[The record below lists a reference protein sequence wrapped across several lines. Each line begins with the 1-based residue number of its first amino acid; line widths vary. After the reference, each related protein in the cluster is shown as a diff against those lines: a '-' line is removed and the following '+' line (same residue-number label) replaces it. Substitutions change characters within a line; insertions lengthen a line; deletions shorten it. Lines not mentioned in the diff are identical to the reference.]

1 MPEFFPMNGIWAVLL
16 TCATFQLGQYLR
28 KKSGS
33 ALCNPILI
41 SAIIVIAFLVAF
53 DIPNDTY
60 QSSMKLTS
68 WLMTP
73 CTVCLGIPLYTQLK
87 RMKGNLPA
95 IFIGVVAGTVSSLV
109 LIGLM
114 CLVLGLDDSITA
126 ALLPKSITTAMA
138 IPLVE
143 PTVGLVP
150 LTTSAV
156 IISGIIGSMG
166 GQAMCRL
173 FGIRHHIAQGVAY
186 GTASHVIGTSR
197 ATEINEL
204 IGAVGSL
211 SLCIAGILTAVLYP
225 FALMIFVG

>member
-1 MPEFFPMNGIWAVLL
+1 MAEYIPMNGIWAVLL
-16 TCATFQLGQYLR
+16 TCAAYQFGLFC
-28 KKSGS
+28 KKKTGS

-41 SAIIVIAFLVAF
+41 AAIIVIIFLLSAG
-53 DIPNDTY
+53 IPNDTY

-87 RMKGNLPA
+87 RMKGNLTA
-95 IFIGVVAGTVSSLV
+95 IFSGVAAGAVSSLV
-109 LIGLM
+109 LIGAVCML
-114 CLVLGLDDSITA
+114 LKLEESITA

-143 PTVGLVP
+143 PTGGLVP

-156 IISGIIGSMG
+156 IISGIIGSIA

-173 FGIRHHIAQGVAY
+173 FGIRHPIAQGVAY

-204 IGAVGSL
+204 TGAVGSL
-211 SLCIAGILTAVLYP
+211 SLCVAGVLTAILYP
-225 FALMIFVG
+225 LALQLFI

>member
-1 MPEFFPMNGIWAVLL
+1 MPELFPLNGVWALLL
-16 TCATFQLGQYLR
+16 TCASFQLGQYFR
-28 KKSGS
+28 KKTGS

-41 SAIIVIAFLVAF
+41 SAIIVIAFLLAF
-53 DIPNDTY
+53 DIPNDVY

-95 IFIGVVAGTVSSLV
+95 IFIGVTAGTVSSLV
-109 LIGLM
+109 MIGGL
-114 CLVLGLDDSITA
+114 CLVLGLDESITA

-156 IISGIIGSMG
+156 IISGIIGSMA

-173 FGIRHHIAQGVAY
+173 FGIGHPIAQGVAY

-225 FALMIFVG
+225 FALMIFI

>member
-1 MPEFFPMNGIWAVLL
+1 MSELIPMNGVWAVLL
-16 TCATFQLGQYLR
+16 TCASYQLGLWCR
-28 KKSGS
+28 KKTGS

-41 SAIIVIAFLVAF
+41 SAVIVIVFLVAAG
-53 DIPNDTY
+53 ISNDTY

-87 RMKGNLPA
+87 RMRSNLSA
-95 IFIGVVAGTVSSLV
+95 ILAGVTAGTVTSL
-109 LIGLM
+109 LMIGAL
-114 CLVLGLDDSITA
+114 CLLLGLGEDITA
-126 ALLPKSITTAMA
+126 ALMPKSITTAMA

-143 PTVGLVP
+143 ETGGLVP

-156 IISGIIGSMG
+156 IISGIIGSMA

-173 FGIRHHIAQGVAY
+173 FGIRHPIAQGVAY

-197 ATEINEL
+197 ATELNEL
-204 IGAVGSL
+204 SGAVGSL
-211 SLCIAGILTAVLYP
+211 SLCIAGIMTAVLYP
-225 FALMIFVG
+225 MLLPLFI

>member
-1 MPEFFPMNGIWAVLL
+1 MFEYIPAGGLWALLL

-28 KKSGS
+28 SRTGS
-33 ALCNPILI
+33 ALCNPILV
-41 SAIIVIAFLVAF
+41 SALLVIAFLIAF
-53 DIPNDTY
+53 KIPNDSY
-60 QSSMKLTS
+60 QSAMKLTS

-87 RMKGNLPA
+87 RMKGNLGA
-95 IFIGVVAGTVSSLV
+95 IFIGLSAGALSSLM
-109 LIGLM
+109 LIGAA
-114 CLVLGLDDSITA
+114 CLVLGLDESITA

-156 IISGIIGSMG
+156 IISGIIGSMA
-166 GQAMCRL
+166 GQGMCRL
-173 FGIRHHIAQGVAY
+173 FGIRHPIARGVAY

-197 ATEINEL
+197 ASEL
-204 IGAVGSL
+204 SELMGAVGSL
-211 SLCIAGILTAVLYP
+211 SLCVAGVLTAVVYP
-225 FALMIFVG
+225 FALMLFT

>member
-1 MPEFFPMNGIWAVLL
+1 MSEFIPMGGVWAVLL

-28 KKSGS
+28 KKTGS
-33 ALCNPILI
+33 ALCNPIMI
-41 SAIIVIAFLVAF
+41 SALMVIAFLLLF
-53 DIPNDTY
+53 RIPNDTY
-60 QSSMKLTS
+60 QSGMKLTS

-73 CTVCLGIPLYTQLK
+73 CTVCLGIPLYTQLQ
-87 RMKGNLPA
+87 RMKRNLPA
-95 IFIGVVAGTVSSLV
+95 IMTGVVAGALSSL
-109 LIGLM
+109 LIIGGI
-114 CLVLGLDDSITA
+114 CLLLGLDESITA

-156 IISGIIGSMG
+156 IISGIIGSMA

-173 FGIRHHIAQGVAY
+173 FGIRHPIAQGVAY

-197 ATEINEL
+197 ATELNEL
-204 IGAVGSL
+204 SGAVGSL
-211 SLCIAGILTAVLYP
+211 ALVIAGVLTAILYP
-225 FALMIFVG
+225 VALMIFI

>member
-1 MPEFFPMNGIWAVLL
+1 MSELFPMNGIWAVML
-16 TCATFQLGQYLR
+16 TCATFQLGTYLR

-41 SAIIVIAFLVAF
+41 SAVIVIAFLVVF

-95 IFIGVVAGTVSSLV
+95 IFIGVGAGTVSALV
-109 LIGLM
+109 ILGTL

-156 IISGIIGSMG
+156 IISGIIGSMA

-173 FGIRHHIAQGVAY
+173 FGIRHPIAQGVAY

-225 FALMIFVG
+225 FALLIFV

>member
-1 MPEFFPMNGIWAVLL
+1 MSEFIPMGGVWAVLL

-28 KKSGS
+28 KKTGS
-33 ALCNPILI
+33 ALCNPIMI
-41 SAIIVIAFLVAF
+41 SALIVIAFLVAF
-53 DIPNDTY
+53 KIPNDTY

-73 CTVCLGIPLYTQLK
+73 CTVCLGIPLYTQLQ
-87 RMKGNLPA
+87 RMKSNLPA
-95 IFIGVVAGTVSSLV
+95 ILTGVLAGAVSSL
-109 LIGLM
+109 LIIGGI
-114 CLVLGLDDSITA
+114 CLVLGLDESITA

-156 IISGIIGSMG
+156 IISGIIGSMA
-166 GQAMCRL
+166 GQAMCKL
-173 FGIRHHIAQGVAY
+173 FGIRHPIAQGVAY

-197 ATEINEL
+197 ATELNE
-204 IGAVGSL
+204 ITGAVGSL
-211 SLCIAGILTAVLYP
+211 SLVIAGVLTAVLYP
-225 FALMIFVG
+225 FAMMIFM